1 MLPKFSAFPGV
12 AGPIGPV
19 VTIVIDGY
27 GLAGNE
33 TGNAIAAARKPTL
46 DRLFARYPNVRL
58 RAHGTAVGMPSDD
71 DMGNS
76 EVGHN
81 AMGAGQVYAQGA
93 ARVADAIA
101 SGSIWA
107 GQAWREIVSGAK
119 SGRGV
124 IHFIGLFSDGNVH
137 SHIDHLKAL
146 VVRAKEEGI
155 RTVRIHA
162 LLDGRD
168 VPETSALD
176 YVEPFEFFLSALD
189 NDGFDARIASGG
201 GRQNITMD
209 RYEANWAMVDKG
221 WRTHVLGEGNR
232 FPDCATAIKALREK
246 HPGTI
251 DQDLPPF
258 VIAADGKPV
267 GTVED
272 GDAVVFFNFRGDR
285 AIEISRAFEE
295 AGFDKFDRVRWPKVT
310 YAGMLQYDGDLKI
323 PKRFLVDPP
332 AIRDTTGEWFARSG
346 IKQFACSETQKFGHV
361 TYFWNGNRSGKFD
374 GETWQEVPSDVV
386 PFEQRPWMK
395 AAEITDAMIA
405 ALRSGQY
412 RTLRCNYAN
421 GDMVGHTGNFRAATM
436 AIEAVDLALG
446 RLLAA
451 VDAAGGV
458 ALVTADHGNADE
470 MFEIDKKTGQPKTNK
485 DGSFKAKT
493 AHTLNPVPLILYDNV
508 TGGRLGL
515 RQTETAGLSNI
526 AATTANLLG
535 FEKHPSWDESLLTVK
550 RVRRSGSPGC
560 NRAAAPD
567 RPGSLDG
574 AIRNGTPNDFA
585 RLRKCWAPP
594 NPSLCSGPP
603 LCGVLRPSGW
613 SALAGRHRLERVCF
627 NGQAAGRFAPQL
639 QALGFAT
646 LILPSTSPANA
657 SWSFERKLAAWRA
670 ALGLAQD
677 SRKRPAS

>member
-1 MLPKFSAFPGV
+1 MLPRFSAFPGI
-12 AGPIGPV
+12 AGPV
-19 VTIVIDGY
+19 VTIVMDGV
-27 GLAGNE
+27 GLAKHEAGS
-33 TGNAIAAARKPTL
+33 AIAAARKPTL
-46 DRLFARYPNVRL
+46 DRLFASYPNVRL
-58 RAHGTAVGMPSDD
+58 RAHGTAVGMPSDG

-81 AMGAGQVYAQGA
+81 AIGAGQVYAQGA
-93 ARVADAIA
+93 ALVADAIA

-107 GQAWREIVSGAK
+107 GQAWREIVAAAK
-119 SGRGV
+119 AGRGV
-124 IHFIGLFSDGNVH
+124 VHFIGLFSDGNVH

-176 YVEPFEFFLSALD
+176 YVEPFEAFLATLNGAD
-189 NDGFDARIASGG
+189 FDVRIASGG
-201 GRQNITMD
+201 GRQAITMD
-209 RYEANWAMVDKG
+209 RYEAHWAMVEKG
-221 WRTHVLGEGNR
+221 WHTHVLGAGDR
-232 FPDCATAIKALREK
+232 FPDCTTAIKTLREK

-258 VIAADGKPV
+258 VIAADGQPV

-295 AGFDKFDRVRWPKVT
+295 AGFDKFDRVRWPRVA

-323 PKRFLVDPP
+323 PQRFLVAPP
-332 AIRDTTGEWFARSG
+332 AIRDTSSEWFSKSG
-346 IKQFACSETQKFGHV
+346 IRQFACSETQKFGHV
-361 TYFWNGNRSGKFD
+361 TYFWNGNRSGKLD
-374 GETWQEVPSDVV
+374 GETWHEVQSDVV

-395 AAEITDAMIA
+395 AAEITDAMVA
-405 ALRSGQY
+405 ALSRGAY
-412 RTLRCNYAN
+412 RFLRCNYAN

-446 RLLAA
+446 RLLTA

-470 MFEIDKKTGQPKTNK
+470 MFEIDKKTGQPKTNP
-485 DGSFKAKT
+485 DGSFTAKT

-515 RQTETAGLSNI
+515 KQTETAGLSNL

-535 FEKHPSWDESLLTVK
+535 FDKHPRWDASLLTVK
-550 RVRRSGSPGC
+550 
-560 NRAAAPD
+560 
-567 RPGSLDG
+567 
-574 AIRNGTPNDFA
+574 
-585 RLRKCWAPP
+585 
-594 NPSLCSGPP
+594 
-603 LCGVLRPSGW
+603 
-613 SALAGRHRLERVCF
+613 
-627 NGQAAGRFAPQL
+627 
-639 QALGFAT
+639 
-646 LILPSTSPANA
+646 
-657 SWSFERKLAAWRA
+657 
-670 ALGLAQD
+670 
-677 SRKRPAS
+677 